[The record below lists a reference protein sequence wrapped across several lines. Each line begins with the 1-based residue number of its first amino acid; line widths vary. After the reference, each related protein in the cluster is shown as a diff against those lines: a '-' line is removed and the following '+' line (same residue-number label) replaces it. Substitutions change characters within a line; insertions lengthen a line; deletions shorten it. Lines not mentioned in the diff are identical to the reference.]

1 MYYSNKCKLFYTC
14 EQSGG
19 GRSRSMDI
27 TTFSTL
33 NLREQGRK
41 SYVASYRVNKE
52 LVTLRMFSCE
62 LRQ

>member
-1 MYYSNKCKLFYTC
+1 MHYSNKCKLFYTC

-19 GRSRSMDI
+19 GHSQSMDN

-41 SYVASYRVNKE
+41 SYVASYRVNEE
-52 LVTLRMFSCE
+52 LVILRMLSCK